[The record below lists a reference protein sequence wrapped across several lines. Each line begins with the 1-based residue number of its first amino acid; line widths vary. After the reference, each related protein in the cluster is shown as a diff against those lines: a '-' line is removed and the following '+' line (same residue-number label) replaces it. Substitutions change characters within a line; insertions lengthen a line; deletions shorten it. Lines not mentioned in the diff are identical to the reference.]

1 MTRTHKVFCSLLSD
15 DFRHEVRRRPTAA
28 RLIISELFG
37 LVVWNVAVMVI
48 CAVLTLSE
56 LLSGGPR
63 ASLRSPAVLPWLCP
77 RSASSPRPGSSPV
90 PRAVVLRSRALQPN
104 RSRGRAHRA
113 ACSPQELRDQLQ
125 LRGSG
130 SLSVWD
136 IRTPTAAA
144 AASQLEESSSQ
155 AANERPEAG
164 EGGKEGRKGGRGVCC
179 GEPVLMVFCGGCSLA
194 PEGAITNT

>member
-1 MTRTHKVFCSLLSD
+1 M
-15 DFRHEVRRRPTAA
+15 
-28 RLIISELFG
+28 
-37 LVVWNVAVMVI
+37 VMMMII

-90 PRAVVLRSRALQPN
+90 PRAVVRARRAAVLRSRALQPS

-130 SLSVWD
+130 SL
-136 IRTPTAAA
+136 
-144 AASQLEESSSQ
+144 
-155 AANERPEAG
+155 
-164 EGGKEGRKGGRGVCC
+164 
-179 GEPVLMVFCGGCSLA
+179 
-194 PEGAITNT
+194 